1 MSRDLGQLA
10 FLQDIPID
18 LVVELGRAQ
27 LTLKELAQLD
37 KDDVV
42 ELDRLASQPL
52 DLLAG
57 GQIFARGEVVVI
69 DDRVALR
76 ITEMV
81 ARGGAGSDDLR

>member
-27 LTLKELAQLD
+27 LSLKELAQLD

-52 DLLAG
+52 DLRVG
-57 GQIFARGEVVVI
+57 GQLFARGEVVII

-76 ITEMV
+76 ITEMIT
-81 ARGGAGSDDLR
+81 RQGEDGR